1 MRNKIKIGII
11 IFSIILFG
19 YCIKSNA
26 SISTQSKEVN
36 SGKQFS
42 VSITSNIFLASYSV
56 KAESYSGLTFVTS
69 SGGIGEGTTMISS
82 ASALGGTTN
91 LATFTFKAPEV
102 TTDTKYT
109 IKFVATG
116 MGDENLSSVPDSDA
130 TATITV
136 KAANNASSGSD
147 NTGSNG
153 GNTNTPAAKSTVAK
167 LSNFG
172 INPKEYD
179 FKGFKKDTYTYTHEV
194 PNNVSEVTVY
204 ATPVEGA
211 TVTSGT
217 GKFSLKEGEN
227 KIEVVVKAEAGNT
240 QTYTLTIKRR
250 TAAEEAALSGD
261 VSDATLKSLGIKPEE
276 YDFSGFQKDKTE
288 YSVEVPEDVEE
299 IEVYAEATNSKA
311 QVSGT
316 GKVQLKKG
324 ENKLIVQV
332 TAEDGTT
339 RTYTIEVTRGGTEAT
354 ATNNED
360 DGFGLSSLEVNGLT
374 LTPSF
379 KTGTYEY
386 TIELSEDLSSLDI
399 EAIATDEDATIEI
412 IGNENLQQGE
422 NTITILVRNEET
434 DETATYQI
442 IVNKNITAEEKM
454 SWLKPSTWGREEI
467 IKVAII
473 AVLVILI
480 IIAIILKI
488 KLAKEKNN
496 DKDIDLPG
504 GDELDKALAEHQE
517 LAEAD
522 ELEEV
527 ERTEGVSEFEE
538 AERQEGVSKL
548 EENKIQEESNF
559 DENEIS
565 KEVAD
570 SDGTNY
576 IEDIAR
582 RRNYKIDYQDNDFS
596 NNSSKR
602 KGKHF

>member
-1 MRNKIKIGII
+1 MKKIIEKIILIFILISTLYVTKVYATGSFSISASKASINKGESVTINISGNNAYGEIKITATNATVSASSV
-11 IFSIILFG
+11 FLQNDTKQVTVTSTSDED
-19 YCIKSNA
+19 IKVTA
-26 SISTQSKEVN
+26 SIGEAGLGDGDENPINEGPQTITINVN
-36 SGKQFS
+36 KQDSGNNNANGN
-42 VSITSNIFLASYSV
+42 T
-56 KAESYSGLTFVTS
+56 GS
-69 SGGIGEGTTMISS
+69 SGGGTS
-82 ASALGGTTN
+82 
-91 LATFTFKAPEV
+91 
-102 TTDTKYT
+102 
-109 IKFVATG
+109 
-116 MGDENLSSVPDSDA
+116 
-130 TATITV
+130 
-136 KAANNASSGSD
+136 
-147 NTGSNG
+147 
-153 GNTNTPAAKSTVAK
+153 TPAAKSTVAK

-172 INPKEYD
+172 IKPKEYD

-299 IEVYAEATNSKA
+299 IEVYAEASNSKA
-311 QVSGT
+311 QVTGT

-332 TAEDGTT
+332 TSEDGTT
-339 RTYTIEVTRGGTEAT
+339 KTYTIEVTRGGTEAT
-354 ATNNED
+354 ATNNAD

-374 LTPSF
+374 LTPNF

-386 TIELSEDLSSLDI
+386 TIDLTEDLSSLDL

-412 IGNENLQQGE
+412 LGNENLQLGE
-422 NTITILVRNEET
+422 NTITILVRNEKT

-442 IVNKNITAEEKM
+442 IVNKNLSAEEKM

-480 IIAIILKI
+480 IIAIILKV
-488 KLAKEKNN
+488 KLSKEKNN

-504 GDELDKALAEHQE
+504 GEELDKALAEHQE
-517 LAEAD
+517 LTEAD

-527 ERTEGVSEFEE
+527 ERTEGVTELEG
-538 AERQEGVSKL
+538 AEKQEGVSRL
-548 EENKIQEESNF
+548 GENKIQEESNLE
-559 DENEIS
+559 ENEIS

-570 SDGTNY
+570 SDETNY